1 MYLINSYFTERTG
14 TSSCTVQR
22 KGKIYTGFAKLHPD
36 DAEKVSR
43 FAGCELAEIRAEIK
57 ALKAEL
63 KQEREKCEE
72 VRKFVIACT
81 QYAKWDKEDPSAK
94 VVYRQLNRRIKKVN
108 QLVDMIN
115 ERELKIMRLI
125 GQRDAV
131 IKAMDKHRAKNS

>member
-1 MYLINSYFTERTG
+1 MFLKSSYFTEKTG
-14 TSSCTVQR
+14 TSSCTVQHR
-22 KGKIYTGFAKLHPD
+22 GKMYTGFAELHPD
-36 DAEKVSR
+36 DAEKASR

-94 VVYRQLNRRIKKVN
+94 VVYRQLNRRIKRVN

-131 IKAMDKHRAKNS
+131 LKAMDKQRAKNS

>member
-1 MYLINSYFTERTG
+1 MRLESSYFTAKTG
-14 TSSCTVQR
+14 TSSCTVQHR
-22 KGKIYTGFAKLHPD
+22 GKMYTGFARLHPD
-36 DAEKVSR
+36 DADKVSR
-43 FAGCELAEIRAEIK
+43 FAGCELAETRAEIK

-63 KQEREKCEE
+63 KEEREKCEE

-94 VVYRQLNRRIKKVN
+94 VVYRQLNRRIKRVN
-108 QLVDMIN
+108 QLIDMIN

-131 IKAMDKHRAKNS
+131 IKAIDRHKAKNN

>member
-1 MYLINSYFTERTG
+1 MFLKSSYFTEKTG
-14 TSSCTVQR
+14 TSSCTVLHE
-22 KGKIYTGFAKLHPD
+22 GKMYTGFAKLHPD
-36 DAEKVSR
+36 DADKVSR
-43 FAGCELAEIRAEIK
+43 FAGCEIAETRAEIK

-63 KQEREKCEE
+63 KKEREKCEE

-94 VVYRQLNRRIKKVN
+94 VVYRQLNRRIKRVN

-131 IKAMDKHRAKNS
+131 IKAIDKHRAKNS

>member
-1 MYLINSYFTERTG
+1 MFLKSSYFTEQTG
-14 TSSCTVQR
+14 TSSCTVQH
-22 KGKIYTGFAKLHPD
+22 KGEMYTCLAKLHPD
-36 DAEKVSR
+36 DAEKASR
-43 FAGCELAEIRAEIK
+43 FAGCEIAEARAEIK

-81 QYAKWDKEDPSAK
+81 KYAKWNKEDPSAK
-94 VVYRQLNRRIKKVN
+94 VVYRQLNRRIKRVN
-108 QLVDMIN
+108 KLVNMIN

-131 IKAMDKHRAKNS
+131 IKAMDKHKAKNS

>member
-1 MYLINSYFTERTG
+1 MFLKSSYFTEQTG
-14 TSSCTVQR
+14 TSSCTIQH
-22 KGKIYTGFAKLHPD
+22 KGKMYTGFAELHPD
-36 DAEKVSR
+36 DAEKASR

-57 ALKAEL
+57 ALKSEL

-81 QYAKWDKEDPSAK
+81 QYSKWDKEDPSAK
-94 VVYRQLNRRIKKVN
+94 VVYRQLNRRIKRVN
-108 QLVDMIN
+108 QLVNMIN

-125 GQRDAV
+125 GQRDVV